1 MYTTT
6 FNFTPPS
13 IAFESLAANANAKLY
28 FKESVIEIDP
38 ITGQEII
45 GKSSADLIE
54 LRALVHQEDSPRSP
68 SDAYYAGKDQ
78 KIIEV
83 RGRLTEPKIFPD
95 TVTHL
100 SIGEIEIDGNQCS
113 YFYRGNPS
121 LFVLVVN
128 QVESENLDRNKLSP
142 SF

>member
-1 MYTTT
+1 MTYKSS
-6 FNFTPPS
+6 FNFTPPQS
-13 IAFESLAANANAKLY
+13 AFEPLAANANATLY
-28 FKESVIEIDP
+28 FKESVIKVDP

-54 LRALVHQEDSPRSP
+54 LRAIVHQEDSPRSP

-100 SIGEIEIDGNQCS
+100 QEGEIEIDGVRGKFTLKLYPQNPYVKNELGQE
-113 YFYRGNPS
+113 FYGIFQP
-121 LFVLVVN
+121 
-128 QVESENLDRNKLSP
+128 
-142 SF
+142 